1 MSREEK
7 FITSHGDENMDE
19 IKIERYRATP
29 SFKDELKPVKRRPD
43 RRLMETAFKHIKE
56 EDLPIPDKKFPRD
69 DSVS

>member
-7 FITSHGDENMDE
+7 STTLHGDENMDE

-29 SFKDELKPVKRRPD
+29 TFRDELKPVKRRPV

-56 EDLPIPDKKFPRD
+56 ENLPIPDKTFPRD

>member
-1 MSREEK
+1 MIREEK
-7 FITSHGDENMDE
+7 FITLHGDENMDE

-29 SFKDELKPVKRRPD
+29 TFRDELKPVKRRPV

-56 EDLPIPDKKFPRD
+56 ENLPIPDKTSSRD